1 MRSLLTWS
9 TLVAM
14 LLLGSCSSS
23 KKANE
28 ADSLADTPTE
38 MNDQDGLKLELN
50 GSSDSMSAGALS
62 TIYFAFDSANIN
74 DAGRAILDANA
85 TYLKA
90 NADVQIQIEGH
101 CDERGS
107 IQYNLALGER
117 RAQSVQDYLTALG
130 VEASRITTISY
141 GKEKPLDLGHDEA
154 SWSRNRRANF
164 VITAK

>member
-1 MRSLLTWS
+1 MT
-9 TLVAM
+9 
-14 LLLGSCSSS
+14 
-23 KKANE
+23 
-28 ADSLADTPTE
+28 
-38 MNDQDGLKLELN
+38 
-50 GSSDSMSAGALS
+50 AGALS

-90 NADVQIQIEGH
+90 NSDVQIQIEGH

-117 RAQSVQDYLTALG
+117 RAQAVQDYLSALG
-130 VEASRITTISY
+130 VDASRITTISY
-141 GKEKPLDLGHDEA
+141 GKEKPMDMGHDEA
-154 SWSRNRRANF
+154 SWARNRRANF